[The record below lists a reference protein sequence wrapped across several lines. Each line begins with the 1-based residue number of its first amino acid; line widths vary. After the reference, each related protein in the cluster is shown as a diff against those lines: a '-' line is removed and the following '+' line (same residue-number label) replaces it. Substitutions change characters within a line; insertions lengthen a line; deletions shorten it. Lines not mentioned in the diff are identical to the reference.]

1 MKKIHNIAWG
11 SCLVCLLAACEKD
24 TEAINFAPEVT
35 TGSVTNIYRKGA
47 TISGNILLTGAS
59 TAEKYGILLSD
70 LQSMVEYTEYPISS
84 GETDYKVQVQG
95 LEAGK
100 TYYYCS
106 YAYSGYS
113 IARGEIN
120 SFNTTESNPPVFGDI
135 AINHTGFDQVTVT
148 TTMLDDGGFSPIIS
162 GFCWREGNSGVPTLV
177 DNVVNVSEISHN
189 QLTAV
194 LTGLLPD
201 TEYVVSAYSVN
212 SRGMGF
218 SQGFTFR
225 MPVAE

>member
-1 MKKIHNIAWG
+1 MRHKFFLCNFANFRIISLKTSENETDVYVI
-11 SCLVCLLAACEKD
+11 LRAACPH
-24 TEAINFAPEVT
+24 F
-35 TGSVTNIYRKGA
+35 
-47 TISGNILLTGAS
+47 
-59 TAEKYGILLSD
+59 GI
-70 LQSMVEYTEYPISS
+70 
-84 GETDYKVQVQG
+84 
-95 LEAGK
+95 
-100 TYYYCS
+100 
-106 YAYSGYS
+106 
-113 IARGEIN
+113 
-120 SFNTTESNPPVFGDI
+120 FGDI

-162 GFCWREGNSGVPTLV
+162 GFCWREGNSGIPTLV

-225 MPVAE
+225 TPVAE